1 MNKIVQIIGPTGV
14 GKSRLAVF
22 LSEKLDGEIIS
33 ADSVQIYKGFD
44 IGSSKIRGS
53 EKSGVPHHMIDILD
67 PNEHFNVNKFLEMT
81 VDIVKDMNTRG
92 KLPVVCGGTA
102 LYLRAM
108 IRGMFNENMDKR
120 ISRKQLKKIGEEKGI
135 DYLWGRLSGI
145 DKEYAEKI
153 GPGDQ
158 QRIIRGLEIYYN
170 NRVIPS
176 NISSIT
182 TSLFRDHEFI
192 RIGLKLQRQL
202 MYEKINKRV
211 DEMVDEGLIEEV
223 EELLKIHGAS
233 CSPMLSIGYK
243 EISMVLRNEI
253 KLNAAVKLIKQHSRN
268 FAKRQ
273 MTWFRSEKDITW
285 FEPDESYEILT
296 FVKQKINE
304 SN

>member
-22 LSEKLDGEIIS
+22 LSEKFNGEIIS

-44 IGSSKIRGS
+44 IGSSKISES
-53 EKSGVPHHMIDILD
+53 EKRGVPHHMIDILD
-67 PNEHFNVNKFLEMT
+67 ADEHFSVNKFLELT

-108 IRGMFNENMDKR
+108 IRGIFEENMDKR
-120 ISRKQLKKIGEEKGI
+120 ISREQLIKIEEEKGL
-135 DYLWGRLSGI
+135 DYLWGRLYGI

-153 GPGDQ
+153 GPADK

-170 NRVIPS
+170 NRITPS

-182 TSLFRDHEFI
+182 TSPFKDHEFI

-202 MYEKINKRV
+202 MYERINKRV
-211 DEMVDEGLIEEV
+211 DEMVGEGLLEEV
-223 EELLKIHGAS
+223 EELLKIHESS
-233 CSPMLSIGYK
+233 CSPMMSIGYK
-243 EISMVLRNEI
+243 EMSMVLRNEI
-253 KLNAAVKLIKQHSRN
+253 GQNAAVNLIKQHSRN

-285 FEPDESYEILT
+285 FEPHESSEILT
-296 FVKQKINE
+296 FLKQKINE

>member
-44 IGSSKIRGS
+44 IGSSKIRES

-182 TSLFRDHEFI
+182 SSLFRDHEFV

-211 DEMVDEGLIEEV
+211 DKMVDEGLIEEV

>member
-44 IGSSKIRGS
+44 IGSSKIRES
-53 EKSGVPHHMIDILD
+53 EKRKVPHHMIDILD
-67 PNEHFNVNKFLEMT
+67 PNEHFSVNKFLELC
-81 VDIVKDMNTRG
+81 VDIVKNLNKRG
-92 KLPVVCGGTA
+92 KLPIVCGGTA
-102 LYLRAM
+102 LYLRGM
-108 IRGMFNENMDKR
+108 IRGIFDENMDKR

-211 DEMVDEGLIEEV
+211 DKMVDEGLIEEV

-273 MTWFRSEKDITW
+273 MTWFR
-285 FEPDESYEILT
+285 
-296 FVKQKINE
+296 
-304 SN
+304 

>member
-14 GKSRLAVF
+14 GKSSLAVF
-22 LSEKLDGEIIS
+22 LSKKLDGEIIS

-44 IGSSKIRGS
+44 IGSSKIRKS
-53 EKSGVPHHMIDILD
+53 EKNGVPHHMIDILD

-182 TSLFRDHEFI
+182 SSLFRDHEFV

-211 DEMVDEGLIEEV
+211 DKMVDEGLIEEV

>member
-14 GKSRLAVF
+14 GKSSLAVF

-44 IGSSKIRGS
+44 IGSSKIRES
-53 EKSGVPHHMIDILD
+53 EKKGVPHHMIDILD

-81 VDIVKDMNTRG
+81 VDIVKDMNARG

-108 IRGMFNENMDKR
+108 IRGMFEENMDKR
-120 ISRKQLKKIGEEKGI
+120 ISREQLKKIGEEKGI

-153 GPGDQ
+153 GPHDQ

-233 CSPMLSIGYK
+233 CNPMLSIGYK

-253 KLNAAVKLIKQHSRN
+253 KLNAAIKLIKQHSRN